1 MFSQISK
8 SLVICTVFGLM
19 GCKTINSTNDI
30 GVNNPFGDLIIS
42 EPLQVDFKKEVALAR
57 ISDVLRSGKLS
68 SEQQAQAFYDRGLL
82 FDSFGLPT
90 LARLDFN
97 RALRSNPKMADA
109 YNFVGVHYTLIGDFE
124 KAYESFDATIELA
137 PQHQYAYLNRG
148 IALYYGGNDQL
159 AVDDFKT
166 FSQFDKSD
174 PYRMIWRYLAE
185 YKLDKVLATTN
196 LSLNRVNIDDNE
208 WGGQIA
214 DLYLMNISQSE
225 FIAGLTKNVKSQNQL
240 AERLCEAYFYLGI
253 YARMHGQPEL
263 ALNYF
268 RLALSTN
275 VFEFIE
281 HRYARQELFNT
292 RIELIKTKNTLIET
306 KS

>member
-1 MFSQISK
+1 
-8 SLVICTVFGLM
+8 M

-30 GVNNPFGDLIIS
+30 GVNNNPFGDLIIS

-97 RALRSNPKMADA
+97 RALRSNPKMANA

-174 PYRMIWRYLAE
+174 PYRIIWRYLAE
-185 YKLDKVLATTN
+185 YKIDKVMANTN
-196 LSLNRVNIDDNE
+196 LKLNRVNIDDSD

-253 YARMHGQPEL
+253 YTRMHGQPEL

-281 HRYARQELFNT
+281 HRYARQELYNT

>member
-30 GVNNPFGDLIIS
+30 SVNNPFGDLIIS

-185 YKLDKVLATTN
+185 SKIDKVLATTN
-196 LSLNRVNIDDNE
+196 LSLNRVNIDDSE
-208 WGGQIA
+208 WASDIV

-240 AERLCEAYFYLGI
+240 VERLCEAYFYLGI

-292 RIELIKTKNTLIET
+292 RIELIKTKNTLVET
-306 KS
+306 TS